1 MDSFHDIY
9 QELQVVA
16 GDKTGYRAPRRVG
29 RSGFSAQR
37 RRGLEGV
44 GSVQVNV
51 YWVLVSH
58 LLLFVHPRVMEH
70 VDKLI
75 ERIAEA
81 TSKLA
86 PLSQLSAGMPLAP
99 VQPLQSLIQH
109 LQSTNV
115 HDVYFPFVR
124 FAALHAA
131 RVATAWAAMTH
142 TRGGNPG
149 VLQDLFGFL
158 TVSCEY
164 KDCLFVGGRG

>member
-1 MDSFHDIY
+1 
-9 QELQVVA
+9 
-16 GDKTGYRAPRRVG
+16 
-29 RSGFSAQR
+29 
-37 RRGLEGV
+37 
-44 GSVQVNV
+44 
-51 YWVLVSH
+51 
-58 LLLFVHPRVMEH
+58 MEH

-81 TSKLA
+81 TSQLA

-164 KDCLFVGGRG
+164 KDCLFVDGPG